1 MDQLV
6 AVLLVGKVYNSVV
19 DDWGRKGYT
28 WGLVFLV
35 LLVLG
40 SLPLVQVV
48 LGLALYLVWFLLVVL
63 DCKLESVVGL
73 LVQLVVAVLSHLFCR
88 LVLLVLLVL
97 AEGFQTAVVFQWVLW
112 LVVLHLTV
120 QVWV

>member
-40 SLPLVQVV
+40 SLLLVEVV

-63 DCKLESVVGL
+63 DCKLVSVVGL

-112 LVVLHLTV
+112 LVVFHLMV
-120 QVWV
+120 LV